1 LRKFTLKLDFDE
13 LKSEI
18 LKLAKSDEV
27 KKELNSLK
35 EKFRMLSSEITDR
48 LASKSDLA
56 KSDTLQKQYINQNFV
71 TFEQSEKQV
80 KKII

>member
-1 LRKFTLKLDFDE
+1 MRKFTLKLDFDD

-71 TFEQSEKQV
+71 TFEQSEKQA

>member
-1 LRKFTLKLDFDE
+1 
-13 LKSEI
+13 
-18 LKLAKSDEV
+18 
-27 KKELNSLK
+27 
-35 EKFRMLSSEITDR
+35 MLSSEITDR

-80 KKII
+80 KKIIQIADATQLMTNDVNEIKVIS

>member
-1 LRKFTLKLDFDE
+1 LDFDE

-71 TFEQSEKQV
+71 TFEQSEKQA